1 MSNLLSSLIFSSFYE
16 LMRGFQM
23 RIVLIAILSST
34 FLFAVG
40 GVVIFNDGT
49 TIEGDVSS
57 VSENTV
63 SITPMGLTFP
73 EEIRIENVDSL
84 RLYDGKL
91 LIANNEV
98 RLMYA
103 NGEFYETGISP
114 DNNEAEMHEDYDVE
128 YVIIPNW
135 SLNFYSG
142 YPIVK
147 GSTFDYYDDIN
158 PVLGLSIGSPYGLFL
173 GDFFMNVISEIAYYE
188 FNVTNNPEY
197 ENFAGMAYQVGL
209 SPGLFIGETSISLT
223 ACTGVYHAG
232 SGFIGG
238 GSIDLPIG
246 NYLLNSFEEN
256 DFIQD
261 NSDIIEAL
269 EIRLTGRGNTVKKTD
284 GTTTYWLGAGISLGY
299 EF

>member
-1 MSNLLSSLIFSSFYE
+1 
-16 LMRGFQM
+16 M

-73 EEIRIENVDSL
+73 EEIRIESVDSL

-114 DNNEAEMHEDYDVE
+114 DNNEAEMYEDYDVE

-135 SLNFYSG
+135 SLNLYTG
-142 YPIVK
+142 YPLK
-147 GSTFDYYDDIN
+147 TASSFEEFDESN
-158 PVLGLSIGSPYGLFL
+158 LLFGLSVGSPFGIFA
-173 GDFFMNVISEIAYYE
+173 GDFFMNVIGEFVYY
-188 FNVTNNPEY
+188 
-197 ENFAGMAYQVGL
+197 NFQQKNSLEGQNFGGPAFQIGL
-209 SPGLFIGETSISLT
+209 SPGLFIGEASISLT
-223 ACTGVYHAG
+223 ACTGIYQNDKG
-232 SGFIGG
+232 KMTSGFIAG
-238 GSIDLPIG
+238 GSLDIPLGNLLSEYIDIDGDEFPIEFRITSRSNLISKDEG
-246 NYLLNSFEEN
+246 
-256 DFIQD
+256 I
-261 NSDIIEAL
+261 
-269 EIRLTGRGNTVKKTD
+269 TGWLD
-284 GTTTYWLGAGISLGY
+284 GGISIGY

>member
-1 MSNLLSSLIFSSFYE
+1 
-16 LMRGFQM
+16 M
-23 RIVLIAILSST
+23 RIILIAILSST

-73 EEIRIENVDSL
+73 EEIRIESVDSL

-103 NGEFYETGISP
+103 NGEFYETEIRP
-114 DNNEAEMHEDYDVE
+114 DNNEAEMYEDYDVE

-135 SLNFYSG
+135 SLNLYTG
-142 YPIVK
+142 YPLK
-147 GSTFDYYDDIN
+147 TASSFEEFDESN
-158 PVLGLSIGSPYGLFL
+158 LLFGLSVGSPFGIFA
-173 GDFFMNVISEIAYYE
+173 GDFFMNVIGEFVYY
-188 FNVTNNPEY
+188 
-197 ENFAGMAYQVGL
+197 NFQQKNSLEGQNFGGPAFQIGL
-209 SPGLFIGETSISLT
+209 SPGLFIGEASISLT
-223 ACTGVYHAG
+223 ACTGIYQNDKG
-232 SGFIGG
+232 KMTSGFIAG
-238 GSIDLPIG
+238 GSLDIPLGNLLSEYIDIDGDEFPIEFRITSRSNLISKDEG
-246 NYLLNSFEEN
+246 
-256 DFIQD
+256 I
-261 NSDIIEAL
+261 
-269 EIRLTGRGNTVKKTD
+269 TGWLD
-284 GTTTYWLGAGISLGY
+284 GGISIGY